1 MIQREQIL
9 SRFKKVYASTNDN
22 SQYQC
27 LCPSHDDK
35 TASLGIKFDGDKLM
49 LHCFAG
55 CETGD
60 VIKAAGLIW
69 SDIMPNSVDNNY
81 KPNRRFN
88 PFAVLKSFRNDA
100 LFVWLCASNVRKKIP
115 LVDSDNEK
123 LLRVEKSLGEIC
135 DYIK

>member
-35 TASLGIKFDGDKLM
+35 TASLGIKFDGDKVVIN
-49 LHCFAG
+49 CFGG

-60 VIKAAGLIW
+60 VIQAAGLSW
-69 SDIMPNSVDNNY
+69 SDIMPNSVDNDY

-88 PFAVLKSFRNDA
+88 PFAVLKAISNDV
-100 LFVWLCASNVRKKIP
+100 LFLCLCASSLKKKIP
-115 LVDSDNEK
+115 LMDSDYEK
-123 LLRVEKSLGEIC
+123 LLEMTSRLRGIY
-135 DYIK
+135 DDIK